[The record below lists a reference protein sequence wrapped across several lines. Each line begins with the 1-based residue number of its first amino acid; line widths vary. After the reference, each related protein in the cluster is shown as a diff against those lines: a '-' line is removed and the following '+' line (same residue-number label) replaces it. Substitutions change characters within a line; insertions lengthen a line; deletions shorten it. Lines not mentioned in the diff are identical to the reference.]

1 MGRSEGDCAPRS
13 VHHHRC
19 QFPVMTANVLWSCLP
34 YVKLQHS
41 PFAGGPTE
49 IHYRRYG
56 SGLPLIFL
64 HGGWG
69 YEIYPLPDA
78 QSLIPGV
85 QMIIP
90 DRSGYG
96 RSGKQVIFD
105 AGFHRTAATETLAVM
120 DALGLEKC
128 LLWGHSDGAVIAAW
142 MGITA
147 PERCRGLILEALH
160 YYRVKPHSLG
170 FFTTLAEDP
179 ESLGE
184 RAVSILA
191 DDHGEEH
198 WRAAVKGD
206 CQAWVKIVDATDPAR
221 PDLYDGRLSSLRVPV
236 ALIHGECDPR
246 TEPGELDGVRREL
259 PSAQIHIIASAEHSP
274 HSSRASYEECVRIV
288 REVVM
293 EWLK

>member
-1 MGRSEGDCAPRS
+1 MVLFAPRQAPTLS
-13 VHHHRC
+13 SGRWADRD
-19 QFPVMTANVLWSCLP
+19 PLP
-34 YVKLQHS
+34 R
-41 PFAGGPTE
+41 A
-49 IHYRRYG
+49 R
-56 SGLPLIFL
+56 SGMPLIFL

-96 RSGKQVIFD
+96 RSGKQAIFD
-105 AGFHRTAATETLAVM
+105 AGFHRAAAAETLALM

-160 YYRVKPHSLG
+160 YYRVKPNSLG
-170 FFTTLAEDP
+170 FFTTLAQDP
-179 ESLGE
+179 DSLGE

-191 DDHGEEH
+191 GDHGEEH

-206 CQAWVKIVDATDPAR
+206 CQAWVKIVDATDPTR

-246 TEPGELDGVRREL
+246 TEPGELDEVRREL
-259 PSAQIHIIASAEHSP
+259 PSAQIHIIAGAEHSP
-274 HSSRASYEECVRIV
+274 HSSRASYEECTRIV
-288 REVVM
+288 RGIVEGWGR
-293 EWLK
+293 EGR